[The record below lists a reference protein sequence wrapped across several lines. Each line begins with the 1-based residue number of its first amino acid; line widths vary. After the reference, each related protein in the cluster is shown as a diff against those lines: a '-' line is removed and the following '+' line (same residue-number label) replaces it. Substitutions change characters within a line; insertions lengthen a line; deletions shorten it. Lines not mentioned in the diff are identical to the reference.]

1 MTYQTLKTN
10 IERELLMVLILGL
23 RHNNISKPRAKEVT
37 KQLLK
42 VLRGTDSTQ
51 EVLDNISRICQI
63 FPELID
69 PYIKVA
75 KKYEEE
81 DVKERIDRVLNS
93 LQNSDEPKIEV
104 N

>member
-1 MTYQTLKTN
+1 MTYKNLKTN
-10 IERELLMVLILGL
+10 LERELLMVLILGL
-23 RHNNISKPRAKEVT
+23 RHHNISNERAKDVARNLLGVLKT
-37 KQLLK
+37 KN
-42 VLRGTDSTQ
+42 SSE
-51 EVLDNISRICQI
+51 EVLESLAKICQT

-81 DVKERIDRVLNS
+81 DVKERISRVLVS
-93 LQNSDEPKIEV
+93 LEYDVDIKMEV